1 MSRDAFD
8 DSLVGLTGPQC
19 DEARRA
25 LASLERAKREA
36 ALVEARRVRALA
48 TLARLADAQAAGSSN
63 SHARADARRSLAAEA
78 ATALRVSPSEARDE
92 MGLAETL
99 HHEYPTTLAAL
110 SDGSMSLAHAHHVAV
125 AGSALD
131 PGARASLDEH
141 AAVFAQTRTTRQFA
155 KIVKKQAA
163 DLDARSL
170 KERHDAERARRYVRV
185 RDCGDG
191 MSLMQIY
198 GPSIETR
205 AVLDII
211 TTRAQAIRRDRL
223 RAMREYEHQHG
234 PLPDEGWTSPESG
247 RADVTDPL
255 EIAATDARTLMQI
268 RVDLLHDVLLTAAP
282 TAHELAAS
290 GTGATLEHI
299 RPTVHVTI
307 PVEQLLD
314 PDQGVGWV
322 EGGEVASPDT
332 LRILAGR
339 AAGWERLFIRPSDG
353 TIAAVDHYRPTAA
366 QKRALLARDMT
377 CRIPGCETAA
387 RKCDIDHGHDYARG
401 GRTSLD
407 NLEALC
413 PGHHQM
419 KHQTGWRVRQRA
431 GGKIEFT
438 TPLGRTLTDDPISR
452 VFFRDTA
459 SADAHAGTR
468 APVSTRGAGG
478 VKDPGVPRD
487 TGRSSDTGRARNSG
501 GTKDP
506 GVPKGTRGAR
516 DTGGAGALGAVD
528 SDARLFLADRADN
541 RINQLQRE
549 VIRERRRRADAQRV
563 LDAELASLGPVP
575 DDGWRYESQPDAEG
589 FLIGWDAPE
598 RMIAGS
604 AGVRTS
610 SPSS

>member
-1 MSRDAFD
+1 M
-8 DSLVGLTGPQC
+8 
-19 DEARRA
+19 RRPG
-25 LASLERAKREA
+25 
-36 ALVEARRVRALA
+36 
-48 TLARLADAQAAGSSN
+48 GSSS

-78 ATALRVSPSEARDE
+78 AIALRVSPSEARDE
-92 MGLAETL
+92 MGLADTL
-99 HHEYPTTLAAL
+99 HHEYPTMLAAL
-110 SDGSMSLAHAHHVAV
+110 ADGSISLAHANHVTL

-163 DLDARSL
+163 DLDTRSL
-170 KERHDAERARRYVRV
+170 KQRHDAERARRYVRV

-191 MSLMQIY
+191 MSLLQIY

-205 AVLDII
+205 AVLDIV

-223 RAMREYEHQHG
+223 RAMREYENQRG
-234 PLPDEGWTSPESG
+234 PLPDEGWSSPESG

-255 EIAATDARTLMQI
+255 EIAASDQRTLMQI
-268 RVDLLHDVLLTAAP
+268 RVDLLHDALLTAAP

-314 PDQGVGWV
+314 PDQGVGWL
-322 EGGEVASPDT
+322 ESGELASPDT

-353 TIAAVDHYRPTAA
+353 TIAAVDHYCPTAA

-377 CRIPGCETAA
+377 CRLPGCETAA
-387 RKCDIDHGHDYARG
+387 RRCDIDHGHDYALG
-401 GRTSLD
+401 GTTSLD

-431 GGKIEFT
+431 GGEIEFT

-452 VFFRDTA
+452 VFFRDAMSADTHAAARPPAIGTA
-459 SADAHAGTR
+459 SAR
-468 APVSTRGAGG
+468 
-478 VKDPGVPRD
+478 
-487 TGRSSDTGRARNSG
+487 
-501 GTKDP
+501 
-506 GVPKGTRGAR
+506 GTRGAR
-516 DTGGAGALGAVD
+516 NTGGARGTRGMSDAGGARARGAVD
-528 SDARLFLADRADN
+528 SDARRFLADRADN

-549 VIRERRRRADAQRV
+549 VIRERRRRADAQRI

-575 DDGWRYESQPDAEG
+575 DDGWRYEPQPDAEG
-589 FLIGWDAPE
+589 LLSGRDDPE
-598 RMIAGS
+598 PMIAG
-604 AGVRTS
+604 AQECAHPRRARGGTALR
-610 SPSS
+610 